1 MTKTNINKQRT
12 NFLSH
17 YHGINRLFIYFFEKQ
32 NLDLN
37 ESAQSLILSYMNEG
51 INKILETQ
59 LDRVVYKLIDMK

>member
-17 YHGINRLFIYFFEKQ
+17 YHGINSFFFFEKQ

>member
-1 MTKTNINKQRT
+1 MVLID
-12 NFLSH
+12 
-17 YHGINRLFIYFFEKQ
+17 YFIFFFEKQ